1 MTYQTD
7 ERIRANNAQIRTDIA
22 VKFYRLNA
30 RNRPLCILP
39 NHRAVCAQ
47 NIFYRRVRVRLP
59 TPADDVTLP
68 AFAAVRRAAERKSID
83 ISCSSGPRRQT
94 GSSRVRRANGT
105 HRQTDQG
112 CRGAG
117 TRPGGR
123 RPPLF
128 STRGTRPPVPPTF
141 LGLKFVQKLV
151 HCCNWLLTETQSKI
165 ISVQQN

>member
-7 ERIRANNAQIRTDIA
+7 ERIRANNVQMRTDIA

-30 RNRPLCILP
+30 RNRPPCILP
-39 NHRAVCAQ
+39 NHRAICAQ

-94 GSSRVRRANGT
+94 RSSRVRRANGT

-117 TRPGGR
+117 TRGDG
-123 RPPLF
+123 
-128 STRGTRPPVPPTF
+128 VPHFFFKDYTP
-141 LGLKFVQKLV
+141 
-151 HCCNWLLTETQSKI
+151 ETDGHR
-165 ISVQQN
+165 SVT

>member
-1 MTYQTD
+1 LAHMTYQTD
-7 ERIRANNAQIRTDIA
+7 ERIRANNVQIRTDIA

-30 RNRPLCILP
+30 RNRPPCILP

-47 NIFYRRVRVRLP
+47 NIFYRRVRVQLP

-94 GSSRVRRANGT
+94 RSSRVRRANGT

-112 CRGAG
+112 CSGAG
-117 TRPGGR
+117 TRGGR

-128 STRGTRPPVPPTF
+128 STRGTRPPVPPLF
-141 LGLKFVQKLV
+141 
-151 HCCNWLLTETQSKI
+151 WD
-165 ISVQQN
+165 